1 MKILAIDSSAVVGSV
16 ALCEDEKL
24 IGITT
29 LNTGNTHSE
38 TLLVCVNE
46 LLSKAG
52 WSVNDIELFACTN
65 GPGSF
70 TGIRIGV
77 SVVKGMAFGRQ
88 DKCCAGVSTLEALAY
103 NLTDR
108 EGVVCAVMDAR
119 RSQLYNALFRCDGK
133 RLERLTPDR
142 LISAKELDNELSQ
155 YNESVYFCGDGC
167 KVALEAVKS
176 DTVKYVNTFATYQSA
191 YSVARLA
198 LEEYGRGRAVSDR
211 ELLPVYL
218 RASQA
223 ERERLEKEKN
233 REVNNNG

>member
-1 MKILAIDSSAVVGSV
+1 MLDKAVAYAQVCNRWGVAVACEVCGDGLANTSTYGAILDG
-16 ALCEDEKL
+16 D
-24 IGITT
+24 
-29 LNTGNTHSE
+29 N
-38 TLLVCVNE
+38 
-46 LLSKAG
+46 
-52 WSVNDIELFACTN
+52 
-65 GPGSF
+65 P
-70 TGIRIGV
+70 
-77 SVVKGMAFGRQ
+77 
-88 DKCCAGVSTLEALAY
+88 LEALAY

-119 RSQLYNALFRCDGK
+119 RSQLYNALFHCDGK

-176 DTVKYVNTFATYQSA
+176 DNVKYVNTFATYQSA

-198 LEEYGRGRAVSDR
+198 LDEYGRGRAVSDR